1 MPNIAENIFERLRKV
16 FGVDKS
22 EIVKILEKVPIFS
35 DLNLVELNKIE
46 IITHEREY
54 MDGEQ
59 VFHEK
64 EPGAG
69 MYIIR
74 TGTIKLLKR
83 VEGKEVAVA
92 TMKQG
97 DFFGEIALLDE
108 SPRSATAV
116 AEGKTKILGFYR
128 PDFLELLKR
137 DPKLGS
143 KVLLQLSQMIAKRL
157 RVTTES
163 NLKGAGNGSE
173 TES

>member
-1 MPNIAENIFERLRKV
+1 MPNIAERIFERLRNI
-16 FGVDKS
+16 FGVEKS

-74 TGTIKLLKR
+74 SGNIRLLKKTDAR
-83 VEGKEVAVA
+83 EIELT
-92 TMKQG
+92 TMKPG

-108 SPRSATAV
+108 SPRSATAI
-116 AEGKTKILGFYR
+116 AAGKTRILGFYR

-137 DPKLGS
+137 DPRLGS

-157 RVTTES
+157 RTTTES
-163 NLKGAGNGSE
+163 TLKGAGNGTE

>member
-22 EIVKILEKVPIFS
+22 EIVKILEKIPIFS

-69 MYIIR
+69 MYIVR
-74 TGTIKLLKR
+74 SGSIKLSKKTVVGEKELTTLK
-83 VEGKEVAVA
+83 
-92 TMKQG
+92 TG
-97 DFFGEIALLDE
+97 DFFGEIALLD
-108 SPRSATAV
+108 
-116 AEGKTKILGFYR
+116 
-128 PDFLELLKR
+128 
-137 DPKLGS
+137 
-143 KVLLQLSQMIAKRL
+143 
-157 RVTTES
+157 
-163 NLKGAGNGSE
+163 
-173 TES
+173 

>member
-1 MPNIAENIFERLRKV
+1 MPNIAENIFERLRKI

-22 EIVKILEKVPIFS
+22 EIAKILEKIPIFS

-69 MYIIR
+69 MYIVR
-74 TGTIKLLKR
+74 SGSIKLSKKTVVGEKELTTLK
-83 VEGKEVAVA
+83 
-92 TMKQG
+92 TG

-116 AEGKTKILGFYR
+116 ASGKTKILGFYR

-137 DPKLGS
+137 DPRLGS

-157 RVTTES
+157 RATTDAT
-163 NLKGAGNGSE
+163 LKGATNGNE

>member
-1 MPNIAENIFERLRKV
+1 MVKLTETFFERLRKI
-16 FGVDKS
+16 FGVQNS

-59 VFHEK
+59 VFHEN

-74 TGTIKLLKR
+74 TGSIKLIKKI
-83 VEGKEVAVA
+83 ENKEIEVA

-108 SPRSATAV
+108 APRSATAL
-116 AEGKTKILGFYR
+116 AAGKTSILGFYR
-128 PDFLELLKR
+128 PDFLDLLKR
-137 DPKLGS
+137 DPALGS

-157 RVTTES
+157 RATTEAT
-163 NLKGAGNGSE
+163 LKGAGNGTE